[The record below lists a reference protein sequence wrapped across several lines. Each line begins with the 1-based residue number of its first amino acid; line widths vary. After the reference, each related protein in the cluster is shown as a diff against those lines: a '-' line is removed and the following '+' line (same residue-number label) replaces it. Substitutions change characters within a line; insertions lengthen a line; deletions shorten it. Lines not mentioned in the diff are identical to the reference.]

1 MHTRLVRNIVNF
13 GRPGEYFQKMREAAA
28 ALARDDDS
36 LEAWRTRAPLLTHH
50 EWMAGEIARARLRQ
64 QWSALFKQFD
74 VVLCPPHAVVAFP
87 HDHLDDMEER
97 RLDIDGAAHPY
108 LSQIVWAT
116 LATPPGLPATVM
128 PIGRSR
134 EGLPIGVQII
144 GPYLEDRTTVA
155 FAGLVEREF
164 GGFVPPPSRP

>member
-1 MHTRLVRNIVNF
+1 M
-13 GRPGEYFQKMREAAA
+13 
-28 ALARDDDS
+28 
-36 LEAWRTRAPLLTHH
+36 
-50 EWMAGEIARARLRQ
+50 RARGCGQ
-64 QWSALFKQFD
+64 QWSMLFKQFD

-128 PIGRSR
+128 PISRSR
-134 EGLPIGVQII
+134 AGLPIGVQII
-144 GPYLEDRTTVA
+144 GPFLEDRTTIA
-155 FAGLVEREF
+155 FAGLLEREMAASRLPLAPLTKRQSNQPF
-164 GGFVPPPSRP
+164 MVNPLLSVMVYFV